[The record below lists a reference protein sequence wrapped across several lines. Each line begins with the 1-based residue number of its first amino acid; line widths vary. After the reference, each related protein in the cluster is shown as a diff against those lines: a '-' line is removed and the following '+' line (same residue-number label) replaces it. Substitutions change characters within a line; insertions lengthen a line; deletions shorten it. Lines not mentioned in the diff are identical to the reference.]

1 MQFKRKIPSFVFG
14 VSIGL
19 LIGIA
24 FFLFKIDS
32 IFNKLK
38 SSITSDKITVIE
50 QKMQSDEEKQKA
62 KNKER
67 FKIKTNYGNK
77 VNYKEV
83 DSIINSGSEENI
95 NIAVDQLISSRVIKI
110 IQLSDKN
117 NNDSLALNLAGVNTV
132 SSDSYTIEFWRTPL
146 NSKGYRFVKNKIMLY
161 GFNDHSNILLYLLND
176 RYFLKSFEVVYE
188 LAYSSEFQPFIKV
201 NNTELLSK
209 LNS

>member
-38 SSITSDKITVIE
+38 SSISSDKITVIE
-50 QKMQSDEEKQKA
+50 QKAGEKDDNTLS
-62 KNKER
+62 KNKDR
-67 FKIKTNYGNK
+67 FKIKSKYASK

-83 DSIINSGSEENI
+83 DSIINSESDI
-95 NIAVDQLISSRVIKI
+95 NIAVDQMLSSKQIKI
-110 IQLSDKN
+110 INLNELNQ
-117 NNDSLALNLAGVNTV
+117 NDSLVRELSGVNAV
-132 SSDSYTIEFWRTPL
+132 NSDSYTIEFWRTPL
-146 NSKGYRFVKNKIMLY
+146 NSKGYRFMKNRIMLY
-161 GFNDHSNILLYLLND
+161 GLTDHNNILLYQMNG
-176 RYFLKSFEVVYE
+176 RYYIKSFEVVYE
-188 LAYSSEFQPFIKV
+188 IENSSDFQPFVKV

-209 LNS
+209 LDS

>member
-19 LIGIA
+19 LIGIG

-38 SSITSDKITVIE
+38 SSISPDKITVVE
-50 QKMQSDEEKQKA
+50 QKVESDEEKQKA

-67 FKIKTNYGNK
+67 FKIKTNNHSK

-83 DSIINSGSEENI
+83 DSIINSDESI
-95 NIAVDQLISSRVIKI
+95 NIAVDQMLSSKQIKI
-110 IQLSDKN
+110 IQLNDFMDK
-117 NNDSLALNLAGVNTV
+117 DSLAQNLAGVNT
-132 SSDSYTIEFWRTPL
+132 SSSESYTIEFWRTPL

-161 GFNDHSNILLYLLND
+161 GFNDHNNVLLYLLNS
-176 RYFLKSFEVVYE
+176 RYFIKSFEVVYE
-188 LAYSSEFQPFIKV
+188 LENSSEFQPFVKV

>member
-38 SSITSDKITVIE
+38 SSITSDKITVVE
-50 QKMQSDEEKQKA
+50 QKVQSDEEKEKA

-67 FKIKTNYGNK
+67 FKIKTNNQSR

-83 DSIINSGSEENI
+83 DSIINSDANI
-95 NIAVDQLISSRVIKI
+95 NIAVDQLLSTKQIKAIVLNGSSEP
-110 IQLSDKN
+110 DT
-117 NNDSLALNLAGVNTV
+117 LAQSLAGVN
-132 SSDSYTIEFWRTPL
+132 SNSFSDSYTIEFWRTPL
-146 NSKGYRFVKNKIMLY
+146 NSKGYRFIKNKIMLY
-161 GFNDHSNILLYLLND
+161 GFTDHNNVLLYILNGH
-176 RYFLKSFEVVYE
+176 YFIKSFEVVYE
-188 LAYSSEFQPFIKV
+188 IESNSDFQPFLRV
-201 NNTELLSK
+201 NNSEVLSK
-209 LNS
+209 LDS

>member
-38 SSITSDKITVIE
+38 SSITSDKITVVE
-50 QKMQSDEEKQKA
+50 QKVQTDEEKEKA

-67 FKIKTNYGNK
+67 FKIKTNNQSR

-83 DSIINSGSEENI
+83 DSIINSDANI
-95 NIAVDQLISSRVIKI
+95 NIAVDQLLSTKQIKAIVLNGSSEP
-110 IQLSDKN
+110 DT
-117 NNDSLALNLAGVNTV
+117 LAQSLAGVNTA
-132 SSDSYTIEFWRTPL
+132 SFSDSYTIEFWRTPL
-146 NSKGYRFVKNKIMLY
+146 NSKGYRFIKNKIMLY
-161 GFNDHSNILLYLLND
+161 GFTDHNNVLLYILNGH
-176 RYFLKSFEVVYE
+176 YFIKSFEVVYE
-188 LAYSSEFQPFIKV
+188 IESNSEFQPFLRV
-201 NNTELLSK
+201 NNSEVLSK
-209 LNS
+209 LDS